1 MGPGLRREDDRWF
14 PARELVKKSETCGTM
29 GPGFRRDLVT
39 TTDYPHGDSKYP
51 NAMDRFLALPLSDRS
66 KQKILW
72 DNTRRLYAL

>member
-1 MGPGLRREDDRWF
+1 
-14 PARELVKKSETCGTM
+14 M
-29 GPGFRRDLVT
+29 GPGFHRDLVT

-72 DNTRRLYAL
+72 DNARPLYAL